1 MTTFAAWKFET
12 PEGAEKAL
20 QALKSAQGD
29 GLVKVVD
36 SAVVS
41 WPPGEKRPELH
52 HQHEAGKRSAGWG
65 ALWGF
70 LVGGLFFVPL
80 LGAAAGAGIA
90 AVAKSVEG
98 VGIDEADLRTLQAE
112 VTEGSSLLLTV
123 TQDGD
128 LDRLGERFHGLGS
141 RLVSTNLTDAER
153 DLLLETFG

>member
-12 PEGAEKAL
+12 PEGAEKSL
-20 QALKSAQGD
+20 QVLKAAAAD
-29 GLVKVVD
+29 GLVTVVD

-41 WPPGEKRPELH
+41 WPPGEKRPALH

-80 LGAAAGAGIA
+80 LGAAAGAGLA

-98 VGIDEADLRTLQAE
+98 VGIDEKDLRTLQAE

-141 RLVSTNLTDAER
+141 RLVSTNLTEAER

>member
-20 QALKSAQGD
+20 TALKAAAAD
-29 GLVKVVD
+29 GLVTVVD

-41 WPPGEKRPELH
+41 WPPGAKRPDLH

-98 VGIDEADLRTLQAE
+98 VGIDEKDLIKLRDET
-112 VTEGSSLLLTV
+112 TEGTSLLLTV